1 MINHQQKQNLKEFEP
16 WQVKLNLDLINKEIF
31 LSSSAK
37 EIKIKE
43 AKITKQKTEIL
54 NSISVEKKGQGE

>member
-43 AKITKQKTEIL
+43 AKITK
-54 NSISVEKKGQGE
+54 